1 MGILGKAAKAAANP
15 AKQAVNKLSLQ
26 TKGFESND
34 ANNIVKPGAKMN
46 ELSSVAKLKVDNVKE
61 KVKSSLGGKAKNM
74 ADLNSQDQFHLQ
86 QKVQSTTKAQQQQSD
101 ISKKWDS
108 ATKAIIGNLKG

>member
-34 ANNIVKPGAKMN
+34 ANNMVKPGAKMN
-46 ELSSVAKLKVDNVKE
+46 ELSSVAKLKVNNITE
-61 KVKSSLGGKAKNM
+61 KVKGSLGGKSKNM
-74 ADLNSQDQFHLQ
+74 ADLNSKDQFNLQ
-86 QKVQSTTKAQQQQSD
+86 QKVQSTTKAQQQQSN
-101 ISKKWDS
+101 ISKKWDA
-108 ATKAIIGNLKG
+108 ATNAIISNLKG